1 LALVVDASVGLKWV
15 LDEPD
20 SHLAQALATGSEE
33 LLLPDFW
40 LGEAT
45 NVLWLQVRK
54 RVLTPEEAREG
65 LALLQAQVTPTPTAG
80 LDLHSVALD
89 IGLATDHST
98 YDTLY
103 LAFAIAMGARGV
115 VVSDAPFV
123 RDMKRHPD
131 PLVADLLISLSS
143 WAEGEGLSQRDR

>member
-1 LALVVDASVGLKWV
+1 M
-15 LDEPD
+15 
-20 SHLAQALATGSEE
+20 AQALATGGEE

-45 NVLWLQVRK
+45 NVLWLQVR
-54 RVLTPEEAREG
+54 RRALTAEEAREG
-65 LALLQAQVTPTPTAG
+65 LALLQAQVEPTSTTG

-89 IGLATDHST
+89 IGLATNHST

-131 PLVADLLISLSS
+131 PLVAGMVIPLSS
-143 WAEGEGLSQRDR
+143 WAEEQGLTGQDG